1 MRLLAHLALL
11 AGLALPAAAQPNP
24 FKLPKSGV
32 KGGIV
37 VSYAL
42 TGDLSGTAF
51 VASDGERLVHR
62 QTGTL
67 KLMGKASSNDNWVL
81 TTPDSTYRVDLSKKQ
96 GTVAPNLLPSLA
108 TAYDELDGAAKK
120 RLHQNMED
128 MGAML
133 SRAFYLA
140 GLNGGEKLSSKS
152 YAGQE
157 CEERQFGPM
166 RICTMNKAPIL
177 LHSQLSLVC
186 MNFEE
191 TATEVK
197 LGAPPADAFT
207 PPAGVSWTADSH
219 LQKPDS
225 MARGFVLYL
234 SSQQLA
240 DSIAKAKQEVQ
251 AAEGQAHVAAG
262 QQPPKPTPE
271 QQAQMQQACEMLKN
285 FDVGKVMAQA
295 TNQMA
300 KEMADAA
307 KRAAVDAAKNAGT
320 NKLKGLFKKPKIP

>member
-1 MRLLAHLALL
+1 MGRLTLVAVLT
-11 AGLALPAAAQPNP
+11 GLALPAAAQPNP
-24 FKLPKSGV
+24 FKLAKPV

-37 VSYAL
+37 VTYTLS
-42 TGDLSGTAF
+42 GDLSGTAF
-51 VASDGERLVHR
+51 VASDGERMVHR
-62 QTGTL
+62 QNGTL
-67 KLMGKASSNDNWVL
+67 KLMGKSSVNDSWML
-81 TTPDSTYRVDLSKKQ
+81 TTPDSTWRVDLSKKQ
-96 GTVAPNLLPSLA
+96 GTVAPNLIPSLA
-108 TAYDELDGAAKK
+108 AAYDDLDAAGKK

-133 SRAFYLA
+133 SRAFNLA

-177 LHSQLSLVC
+177 LHSQLTLVC

-207 PPAGVSWTADSH
+207 PPGGVSWVADTH

-225 MARGFVLYL
+225 MAKGFVLYL

-240 DSIAKAKQEVQ
+240 DSIAKAKQQVQ
-251 AAEGQAHVAAG
+251 AATGQGPATAG
-262 QQPPKPTPE
+262 QQPPKPTAE
-271 QQAQMQQACEMLKN
+271 QQAQMQQACEMIKN
-285 FDVGKVMAQA
+285 FDMGNVMAQA

-307 KRAAVDAAKNAGT
+307 KKAAVDAAKDAGT